1 MRTGILKI
9 YAIIMTTFYLNG
21 CINNNDDAIRY
32 FEERYFTVEKLV
44 DADNDFQTNLNR
56 LLSENPEDIIG
67 ETEFLQL
74 LDSVKIKYNKLL
86 QLSKQ
91 AVTNKIPAAEND
103 YSLDRAYVVLVKTY
117 NECCENEYAKMID
130 ILENQDKDSDKK
142 FNTLFNSASSKLNEK
157 IDLFYKSVEAFAG
170 ENDIEI
176 NFSEE

>member
-74 LDSVKIKYNKLL
+74 LDSVKIKYDELL

-103 YSLDRAYVVLVKTY
+103 YSLDRAYVVLV
-117 NECCENEYAKMID
+117 
-130 ILENQDKDSDKK
+130 
-142 FNTLFNSASSKLNEK
+142 
-157 IDLFYKSVEAFAG
+157 
-170 ENDIEI
+170 
-176 NFSEE
+176 